1 MNTNFSWYYNFHW
14 VAVRHSVALCVG
26 NLVRVLN
33 GLLVTLLLNMFF
45 TFWLAGVMRAS
56 IIRSVG
62 GICIAL
68 VIVMS
73 LVLFITVSNLM
84 AHH

>member
-1 MNTNFSWYYNFHW
+1 MQMNTNFSWYYNFHW
-14 VAVRHSVALCVG
+14 VTVRNSVALFVR

-33 GLLVTLLLNMFF
+33 GLLNMFF

-56 IIRSVG
+56 IMRSVG
-62 GICIAL
+62 GICNAL
-68 VIVMS
+68 VIIMS
-73 LVLFITVSNLM
+73 LVLIITVSNLI